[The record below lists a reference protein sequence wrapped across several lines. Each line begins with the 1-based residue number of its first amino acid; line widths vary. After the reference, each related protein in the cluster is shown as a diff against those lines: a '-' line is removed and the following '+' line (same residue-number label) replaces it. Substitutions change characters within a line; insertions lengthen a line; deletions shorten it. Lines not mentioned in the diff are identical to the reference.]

1 MQPLTVLEDL
11 YVFSDREP
19 SPGSG
24 AESLAVIHLILQCG
38 EERFSGGVVPA
49 GTRSTDAGQNA
60 IIDAESVKLGRG
72 VLPGLNRS
80 SQHLNQGR
88 YGARARLG
96 RGNDGPPADAVAGS
110 SAGRSQGTSEIVLD
124 GDLARSDQHGCR
136 ARGRRVGGRRQP
148 VVPRMWWS
156 ETSVGFP
163 CGLRPVSVVCRA

>member
-96 RGNDGPPADAVAGS
+96 RGNDGPAADVVARS
-110 SAGRSQGTSEIVLD
+110 STGRPQGTSEIVLD
-124 GDLARSDQHGCR
+124 DGLAGSDKYRRR
-136 ARGRRVGGRRQP
+136 ARGRRVGGRRRP
-148 VVPRMWWS
+148 VVPRTWRG
-156 ETSVGFP
+156 ETSIGFP
-163 CGLRPVSVVCRA
+163 CGLGPVSVVCRA